1 MLTQQYFR
9 MYGEMKETQVEKSFL
24 QIKMKRGYRDG
35 LKHEKRKKL
44 ESTKVQTLGE
54 LGMHGSAN

>member
-1 MLTQQYFR
+1 MNIFSCAAPLNI
-9 MYGEMKETQVEKSFL
+9 E
-24 QIKMKRGYRDG
+24 
-35 LKHEKRKKL
+35 L